1 MSFQEQIHDVAQL
14 AMVELFTPKFEES
27 LWFFHDVLGMTPTED
42 DGTSCYLRAYEDRYH
57 HSLKL
62 TRADHAGVGVVAWR
76 ASSPQALDRRVAKI
90 EASGKPGQ
98 WVEGHRGYGRAYEFA
113 TPDGHKQHL
122 FWDVEYFQPSADQK
136 SKLLSRPQKRPLRG
150 VPVRRIDHINL
161 LTSDVTENAKF
172 MQDTLGF
179 LKRENVV
186 FGGQEELACWLS
198 VSPLVHEVAFTKD
211 QAGPGNRLH
220 HLAFWYGNQGQ
231 MLDLADILMEY
242 DVHVEAGPAKH
253 GISQAYF
260 MYVYEPGG
268 NRIELFGDT
277 GYLIF
282 DPEWKTLTWTEENF
296 FNGGGVWYGG
306 ELPQDFF
313 VYGTPLVEAAMEAAG
328 EATEQV
334 SEPAE

>member
-76 ASSPQALDRRVAKI
+76 ASSPQALDRRVAEI

-98 WVEGHRGYGRAYEFA
+98 WVEGHKGYGRAYEFA

-179 LKRENVV
+179 LKR
-186 FGGQEELACWLS
+186 
-198 VSPLVHEVAFTKD
+198 
-211 QAGPGNRLH
+211 
-220 HLAFWYGNQGQ
+220 
-231 MLDLADILMEY
+231 
-242 DVHVEAGPAKH
+242 
-253 GISQAYF
+253 
-260 MYVYEPGG
+260 
-268 NRIELFGDT
+268 
-277 GYLIF
+277 
-282 DPEWKTLTWTEENF
+282 KTLFLAVRKSWPAGCRLARWCMRSRSPKIRPVRATVCTIWRSGMAIRARCWT
-296 FNGGGVWYGG
+296 
-306 ELPQDFF
+306 LPI
-313 VYGTPLVEAAMEAAG
+313 
-328 EATEQV
+328 
-334 SEPAE
+334 S

>member
-76 ASSPQALDRRVAKI
+76 ASSPQALDRRVAEI

-98 WVEGHRGYGRAYEFA
+98 WVEGHKGYGRAYEFA

-253 GISQAYF
+253 GISQAHF